1 MLHTLLPSRNIPQLP
16 GSIVHH
22 YHISD
27 RFHRKKN
34 GRSFC
39 RIQAT
44 TGMLSKI
51 PMVADPEDIL
61 RGAINRA
68 RKQTPAPRIQNAAER
83 EKSRAAKQ
91 IQTLHLGLIGPLK
104 KYMEGFPRL
113 SRVHDFEQAMVVLTL
128 GDTRYDRALDEVASL
143 RKRVNEICKS
153 YANRIKNVRKKQDVI
168 DVMDEAFTTIE
179 RVFSRDMEAITKLK
193 YNAIQLR
200 KLPQVDLTEGT
211 IALVGAP
218 NVGKSSLVRHL
229 SSGEPEVNAYPF
241 TTRDIK
247 MGHFFA
253 EGCRHQLTDTP
264 GLLLR
269 DPALRNN
276 MENLTMATLSFLPT
290 SVLFVMDLTGQ
301 CGTNVSQQLGI
312 RRELLDE
319 FPHKEWIDVFTKA
332 DLVFTEEGQ
341 LNNET
346 ADLEAHVAVNKMPNA
361 LRVSS
366 ATEEGLLVLKSG
378 MIAAMVSHRRK
389 KQAQSLH

>member
-1 MLHTLLPSRNIPQLP
+1 
-16 GSIVHH
+16 
-22 YHISD
+22 
-27 RFHRKKN
+27 
-34 GRSFC
+34 
-39 RIQAT
+39 
-44 TGMLSKI
+44 
-51 PMVADPEDIL
+51 
-61 RGAINRA
+61 
-68 RKQTPAPRIQNAAER
+68 
-83 EKSRAAKQ
+83 
-91 IQTLHLGLIGPLK
+91 
-104 KYMEGFPRL
+104 
-113 SRVHDFEQAMVVLTL
+113 
-128 GDTRYDRALDEVASL
+128 
-143 RKRVNEICKS
+143 
-153 YANRIKNVRKKQDVI
+153 
-168 DVMDEAFTTIE
+168 
-179 RVFSRDMEAITKLK
+179 MEAITKLK

-253 EGCRHQLTDTP
+253 EGRRHQLTDTP

-312 RRELLDE
+312 RRELLGE
-319 FPHKEWIDVFTKA
+319 FPHKEWIDVFTKS
-332 DLVFTEEGQ
+332 DLVFTGEGEQ
-341 LNNET
+341 QKCNIEV
-346 ADLEAHVAVNKMPNA
+346 ADPEAHVAVHEIPNA

-366 ATEEGLLVLKSG
+366 ATEEGLLVLKG
-378 MIAAMVSHRRK
+378 EMIAAMVSHRRK
-389 KQAQSLH
+389 KEAKNQD